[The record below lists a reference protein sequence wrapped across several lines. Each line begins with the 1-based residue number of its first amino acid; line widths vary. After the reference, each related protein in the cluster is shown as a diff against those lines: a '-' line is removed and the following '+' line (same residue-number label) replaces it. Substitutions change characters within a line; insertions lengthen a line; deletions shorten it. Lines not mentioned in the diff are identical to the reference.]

1 MSDYTG
7 KGFSWNGWKWADK
20 SLLGN
25 GEYGAVYRAQKQLG
39 EKTIYSAVKIVSI
52 PKDIGDVRESIRKG
66 RTEKEIQQDINR
78 KKDKYVQEIEMMYE
92 LHGSSNVVNIEE
104 FTVKSKNHILESES
118 EKETFNITVYTL
130 YIRMECL
137 ESFENY
143 MVKNTL
149 KKKQILKF

>member
-1 MSDYTG
+1 MSDYIG

-92 LHGSSNVVNIEE
+92 LHGW
-104 FTVKSKNHILESES
+104 
-118 EKETFNITVYTL
+118 TL
-130 YIRMECL
+130 R
-137 ESFENY
+137 FP
-143 MVKNTL
+143 
-149 KKKQILKF
+149 